1 MGKKL
6 DPNAKPTKVL
16 QDNKQKLIEAVKKS
30 REKTRKERMSEL
42 STRKIKQLEIKQMDP
57 EYKLKEENSVGR
69 PNKIT
74 PEMER
79 VLFAFYTAGASLRS
93 IHQRFG
99 KEMGFSYSALM
110 NARDFYKWEDRCNAI
125 RNIVMNDNTLNV
137 ANRYMDYMQFI
148 DDLLSEAM
156 IRFSQNVESGK
167 TKSPFE
173 TLKITNVK
181 DLRDAITTF
190 VELSHGGVRRHE
202 IKQQLEHN
210 VKMSDDKAAKILEI
224 LAEEK
229 QIEGPDE

>member
-1 MGKKL
+1 MVKKI
-6 DPNAKPTKVL
+6 DPTVQPTTVL
-16 QDNKQKLIEAVKKS
+16 ENKKQSLIDAVKKS
-30 REKTRKERMSEL
+30 REKNRKERMSEL
-42 STRKIKQLEIKQMDP
+42 STRKIKQLEIQQMAPD
-57 EYKLKEENSVGR
+57 YKNKEENAVGR

-79 VLFAFYTAGASLRS
+79 VLFAFFTAGASLRS

-125 RNIVMNDNTLNV
+125 RNIVMNDNTLNI
-137 ANRYMDYMQFI
+137 ANRYADYMQFI

-156 IRFSQNVESGK
+156 IRFSQNVEGGK

-181 DLRDAITTF
+181 DLRDAVTTF

-210 VKMSDDKAAKILEI
+210 IRLSDDKAARILEV
-224 LAEEK
+224 LAEDTK
-229 QIEGPDE
+229 LEGPDE